1 MRTLNPASVAAL
13 SGPNPALVLLLEM
26 QYDTPLY
33 VNSSS
38 VNIDWAGHTYLGA
51 GALGAVDAVRD
62 TAGEIASLK
71 FALSGVPS
79 DAIALALGESARNRA
94 CLLRLAILHP
104 DTYAVIEA
112 PLIFSGVLDQTAI
125 TESGA
130 TATVAVTAVHM
141 GALLAR
147 RKSLLYTDADQKKL
161 YPADTS
167 LRFVVSQSQ
176 KKDVWPAANWKP

>member
-1 MRTLNPASVAAL
+1 MRSLDPASVTAL
-13 SGPNPALVLLLEM
+13 SSANPALVLLLEM
-26 QYDTPLY
+26 QYATPLY

-38 VNIDWAGHTYLGA
+38 ITIDWGGNSYLGA
-51 GALGAVDAVRD
+51 GALGVVDAVRD
-62 TAGEIASLK
+62 TAGEITSLK
-71 FALSGVPS
+71 FVLSGVPS

-125 TESGA
+125 TEGGE
-130 TATVAVTAVHM
+130 TATVGVTAVHM

-161 YPADTS
+161 YPGDTS

-176 KKDVWPAANWKP
+176 KKDVWPASNWKP

>member
-1 MRTLNPASVAAL
+1 MRSLLAASIAAL

-26 QYDTPLY
+26 QYATPLY
-33 VNSSS
+33 VNSSAVAIEWS
-38 VNIDWAGHTYLGA
+38 GRTYLGA

-62 TAGEIASLK
+62 TAGEITSLK
-71 FALSGVPS
+71 FVLSGVPS
-79 DAIALALGESARNRA
+79 DAIALALGESARNRP
-94 CLLRLAILHP
+94 CSLRLAILHP

-125 TESGA
+125 NEGGE

-161 YPADTS
+161 YPTDTS

-176 KKDVWPAANWKP
+176 KKDVWPASNWKP